1 MDVFGTTNVLA
12 VVDLP
17 CHLDRLEAHLPANA
31 AYTADQFI
39 DQHTLFP
46 YYTRF
51 VPQDRLLQ
59 ARRDMHGSGGKAV
72 HMRLGVM
79 ASRVRAPQWL
89 QFCPACAAEDRQEQ
103 GERYWHRTH
112 QLPGIEVC
120 HKHGIPL
127 ENSQVSIGNRTTRY
141 EFVSAEQAHLSMH
154 RNPCLLPY
162 HHLAE
167 VLARDAAWLLQEGEH
182 VSYAEQMRERYRAI
196 LQRHGLVTAGG
207 SVRIQHLMERFRAY
221 YPDDFLVRI
230 GCTVDSSSSDNW
242 LVRLVRAPDN
252 AQNPVLHLLLMHCLD
267 VRAEKFFSDE
277 FERVPTSAART
288 SSVIPPD
295 QDERARQRQIWLA
308 ALEQDKAAGVKALR
322 AKCSATYAWL
332 YRNDRA
338 WLKQHTPY
346 KQHREPA
353 PSRIDWEKRDQQLV
367 DAVRAAAVRLQNAP
381 GKPRQMTTAAL
392 GREAGCLALLQ
403 KHRDKLPQ
411 TVSALDSLIEDRV
424 AYAIRRIEWAA
435 KTLQQNGSMPKEW
448 ELIRLAGVARM
459 TNDPRVR
466 AALQEA
472 LQ

>member
-1 MDVFGTTNVLA
+1 VL
-12 VVDLP
+12 P
-17 CHLDRLEAHLPANA
+17 H
-31 AYTADQFI
+31 
-39 DQHTLFP
+39 
-46 YYTRF
+46 
-51 VPQDRLLQ
+51 
-59 ARRDMHGSGGKAV
+59 
-72 HMRLGVM
+72 
-79 ASRVRAPQWL
+79 
-89 QFCPACAAEDRQEQ
+89 
-103 GERYWHRTH
+103 
-112 QLPGIEVC
+112 
-120 HKHGIPL
+120 
-127 ENSQVSIGNRTTRY
+127 
-141 EFVSAEQAHLSMH
+141 
-154 RNPCLLPY
+154 

-230 GCTVDSSSSDNW
+230 GCTVDSSRSDNW

-267 VRAEKFFSDE
+267 VRAEAFFSDE

-308 ALEQDKAAGVKALR
+308 ALEQDTDAGVKTIR
-322 AKCSATYAWL
+322 AKCPATYAWL

-346 KQHREPA
+346 TQHREPVR
-353 PSRIDWEKRDQQLV
+353 SRVDWETRDQQV
-367 DAVRAAAVRLQNAP
+367 ADAVRAAAVRLQNAP
-381 GKPRQMTTAAL
+381 GKPRHMTTAAL

-403 KHRDKLPQ
+403 KHRDKLPH
-411 TVSALDSLIEDRV
+411 TVSALDSLIEDRG
-424 AYAIRRIEWAA
+424 AYAIRRIKWAA
-435 KTLQQNGSMPKEW
+435 HTFQQDGSMPKEW